1 MYDYLI
7 VGAGLFGSTFA
18 KLATSQ
24 GKKCLILEK
33 RPHIG
38 GNCYTENVEGINV
51 HRYGP
56 HIFHTSNEKVWEFI
70 NQYAEFNNYI
80 NSPVAYFEGKLYC
93 LPFNMHTF
101 YQIWGVITPEAAAQ
115 KIEEQRLKL
124 DREPQNL
131 EEQALSMVGSDIY
144 ERLIKGYTLKQWM
157 QDPKEL
163 PSSIIKRLPVRF
175 TFDNNY
181 FNDKYQG
188 IPIGGYTN
196 IFVKMLDG
204 VEVKCDVDYLANREY
219 FNSITQKIVYT
230 GKIDEFYDFE
240 FGELDYRTLRFENE
254 LLPKSNY
261 QGNAV
266 INYTSADVPYTRII
280 EHKHFEGV
288 QTSSTYITHEYPEQ
302 WSRDRIPYYPINND
316 ANMAVFSKYK
326 EKAKFEEKVI
336 FGGRLAEYKYYDMHA
351 VIGSAMLAANKELN
365 GNKVETASIA

>member
-18 KLATSQ
+18 RLATSQ
-24 GKKCLILEK
+24 GKKCLVLEK

-101 YQIWGVITPEAAAQ
+101 YQIWGVITPEAASQ

-157 QDPKEL
+157 KDPKEL
-163 PSSIIKRLPVRF
+163 PPSIIKRLPVRF

-204 VEVKCDVDYLANREY
+204 IEVKCDVDYLANREY
-219 FNSITQKIVYT
+219 FNSLAKKIVYT

-254 LLPKSNY
+254 LLPINNY

-288 QTSSTYITHEYPEQ
+288 QTPSTYITREHPEQ

-326 EKAKFEEKVI
+326 EKAKFEQKII

-351 VIGSAMLAANKELN
+351 VIGSAMLAVNKELN
-365 GNKVETASIA
+365 GNKVEAASIA